1 VRDDDDRPRKAVA
14 HEIGQPL
21 DTLSLGDLDERVA
34 LLRAE
39 IARLEAAIDQLPD
52 EQKEVLTLA
61 HLAGLSRAEIG
72 AHMGKTEEAVRA
84 LLHRAKARLSIL
96 MGVGEP

>member
-39 IARLEAAIDQLPD
+39 IARLEAA
-52 EQKEVLTLA
+52 
-61 HLAGLSRAEIG
+61 RAAKQAAQG
-72 AHMGKTEEAVRA
+72 AADAFFKRG
-84 LLHRAKARLSIL
+84 
-96 MGVGEP
+96 